1 MDFVLRIPLSFHLTP
16 FKGVIAQMNHEASRR
31 HRSFSWML
39 IALILLTLSL
49 ASCGAPAATPNPI
62 EPTTAATKPIG
73 PTTAAPMPA
82 EPTVTPPAAPTESSQ
97 PATPTPPDASFVSIP
112 SGHKTSSGYECPEP
126 QPKLPVTSTELN
138 LFIWTE
144 YVPQDILDCF
154 EMIYGVKINKG
165 EYSSNEEMYA
175 KLAQGGS
182 LYDLAQ
188 PSDYIIEVMIRTG
201 VIDKLDKSQL
211 PNLKNIAPNYFPV
224 PYDPTGEYI
233 VPYEAGTESIMYNAD
248 KVQTPITSWEDL
260 WKPEYK
266 DRMVFVDDP
275 RYVIGMTLLTEGKN
289 PNTTNPDDLKA
300 IKPKLAEL
308 IQGVKVFNSDNPRD
322 SLLNGDADLGFIWNG
337 DAFLAAQQDPAFKYV
352 YPKEGTF
359 VWRDGYALVKDA
371 PHQDAAYAWLNY
383 SLQPDVFWLMLRDW
397 PYTNP
402 NQAALEYAKNAT
414 FTVKDADGNDVT
426 PAQLYEAYMA
436 SDITNPPPDVLAK
449 AHSISDVGAA
459 TPLYDELWTE
469 VKSGH

>member
-1 MDFVLRIPLSFHLTP
+1 
-16 FKGVIAQMNHEASRR
+16 MNVENYCRNRR
-31 HRSFSWML
+31 WMSLL
-39 IALILLTLSL
+39 IVAILLALIL
-49 ASCGAPAATPNPI
+49 AACGAPAATPQPIAPTAPAEKPI
-62 EPTTAATKPIG
+62 EPTQSAG
-73 PTTAAPMPA
+73 DAP
-82 EPTVTPPAAPTESSQ
+82 
-97 PATPTPPDASFVSIP
+97 FVSKP
-112 SGHKTSSGYECPEP
+112 SGYTTDSGYVCPEP
-126 QPKLPVTSTELN
+126 QPKLPLTSKELN
-138 LFIWTE
+138 LFVWTE

-154 EMIYGVKINKG
+154 EMVYDVKINRG
-165 EYSSNEEMYA
+165 EFSSNEEMYA
-175 KLAQGGS
+175 KISQGGS

-188 PSDYIIEVMIRTG
+188 PSDYIIEVMIRAG

-211 PNLKNIAPNYFPV
+211 PNLKNIAPDYFPL

-233 VPYEAGTESIMYNAD
+233 VPYQAGTESIMYNAD
-248 KVQTPITSWEDL
+248 VVQEPIASWEDL
-260 WKPEYK
+260 WRPEFK

-275 RYVIGMTLLTEGKN
+275 RYVIGMVLLTEGKD
-289 PNTTNPDDLKA
+289 PNTTNPADLEA

-308 IQGVKVFNSDNPRD
+308 IDGVKVFNSDNPRD
-322 SLLNGDADLGFIWNG
+322 NLLNGDTDVGFIWNG
-337 DAFLAAQQDPAFKYV
+337 DAFLAAQENSAMKYV
-352 YPKEGTF
+352 YPEEGTF
-359 VWRDGYALVKDA
+359 VWRDGYAVVKDA
-371 PHQDAAYAWLNY
+371 PHLDAAYAWLNY

-436 SDITNPPPDVLAK
+436 SDVTNPPSEVLAK
-449 AHSISDVGAA
+449 AHNIKDVGEA